1 MYNYGITCKTLPL
14 PVICPDIKIFNNITH
29 INQHALADNIIASIT
44 TVSDELRKKIT
55 ATKRDID
62 KTYKNGSWD
71 YVKTLTNPYELV
83 FSGSKKFVGRDI
95 KYVKHNIC
103 NYNPLSRSF
112 FKMVEMG
119 NAFLLGRLI
128 KQVSRPIRTLH
139 LAEGPG
145 GFIEG
150 IIYLR
155 KKHCLPHIQ
164 KRDLHYGITLIDDT
178 ETTDIPSWKKSTV
191 FIRDNPNVIITSGA
205 DNTGNLYNLDN
216 IKYLQTRFGN
226 TMDLVTADGGFD
238 FSVDYNSQEYLA
250 SRLIYCEILSAL
262 VTLKPGGTFICKMF
276 DLLNKL
282 TIDFLYILQCK
293 FEYIYVF
300 KPKTS
305 RLANSEKYLVCT
317 GFRGTC
323 DVSELEELFKVVTLF
338 KTIDCQNN
346 KSNDIYE
353 QSSSKQC
360 NNTYA
365 VINSLFTKGI
375 PAPFIKFINGITHTI
390 INSQTENIAYTIKL
404 INKLN
409 YGKLHTSDVS
419 DIVEK
424 QKHNAIQWCLENNM
438 PVNK

>member
-1 MYNYGITCKTLPL
+1 MYNHGITCKKLDIPA
-14 PVICPDIKIFNNITH
+14 IYPDIKKINNVNK
-29 INQHALADNIIASIT
+29 INKHALADTIINAIT
-44 TVSDELRKKIT
+44 TINPNLRHLIT
-55 ATKRDID
+55 TTKCEID

-83 FSGSKKFVGRDI
+83 FSGSKKFIGRDI
-95 KYVKHNIC
+95 KYVKNNIC

-112 FKMVEMG
+112 FKMVEMC
-119 NAFLLGRLI
+119 NVFLLNKINNQISVPI
-128 KQVSRPIRTLH
+128 KSLH

-155 KKHCLPHIQ
+155 KKFCSPCIQ
-164 KRDLHYGITLIDDT
+164 KRDLYYGITLIDNTNTT
-178 ETTDIPSWKKSTV
+178 EIPSWKKSSV

-216 IKYLQTRFGN
+216 IKYLQSRFGN

-250 SRLIYCEILSAL
+250 SRLIYSEIVSAL
-262 VTLKPGGTFICKMF
+262 VTLKPGGTFICKTF

-282 TIDFLYILQCK
+282 SIDFMYLLQCK
-293 FEYIYVF
+293 FEYMFIF

-305 RLANSEKYLVCT
+305 RLANSEKYIVCK
-317 GFRGTC
+317 GFRGINNTNEI
-323 DVSELEELFKVVTLF
+323 DELFKVVTLF
-338 KTIDCQNN
+338 EIVDTQNN
-346 KSNDIYE
+346 TLSPSE
-353 QSSSKQC
+353 TG
-360 NNTYA
+360 TYTI
-365 VINSLFTKGI
+365 INSLFDSI
-375 PAPFIKFINGITHTI
+375 PQSFVKFINGITYTI
-390 INSQTENIAYTIKL
+390 ITNQISNINYTIKL

-409 YGKLHTSDVS
+409 YGKLQNSHIT
-419 DIVEK
+419 DIIQTQK
-424 QKHNAIQWCLENNM
+424 QNAIKWCIDNNM